1 MSTIINSIFPVFIV
15 IAMGSL
21 LRRLNFV
28 EQPFFKVSDRLV
40 YFIFFPTMLFWKI
53 GNPASAAHINWNL
66 NLAVLSSI
74 FVIYVMSL
82 AVVKLSGM
90 SAYRVGSFSQCCY
103 RFNTYIGMA
112 IVIGIYSEQEVRIFG
127 LIIAFAI
134 PFINLL
140 AVSTLIWFS
149 KESYALDQKSR
160 FMLRAVL
167 SNPLIIACLV
177 GLAYSK
183 LGWGFPLF
191 LNNTFALLSSVTLPL
206 ALLSIGNS
214 LTFSGLRENL
224 TPAMLAASC
233 KLLTLP
239 LVGYFFMRAFHVTG
253 IYWKVAMI
261 YFLLPTSTAIYILS
275 AQLDSDIE
283 LASAGILLSTLLS
296 MFSLSI
302 GLLLLSS

>member
-1 MSTIINSIFPVFIV
+1 MATIINSIFPVFIV
-15 IAMGSL
+15 IALGSI

-28 EQPFFKVSDRLV
+28 EHTFFKVSDRLV

-66 NLAVLSSI
+66 NLAVTSSI
-74 FVIYVMSL
+74 FTVYLISL
-82 AVVKLSGM
+82 AIAKLSGM
-90 SAYRVGSFSQCCY
+90 SAYQVGSFSQCCY

-149 KESYALDQKSR
+149 KDSYSFDQKSR

-167 SNPLIIACLV
+167 SNPLILACLA

-214 LTFSGLRENL
+214 LTFAGIRGNL
-224 TPAMLAASC
+224 APATMAAFC
-233 KLLTLP
+233 KLLALP
-239 LVGYFFMRAFHVTG
+239 LVGYFFMRTFHITG

-261 YFLLPTSTAIYILS
+261 FFILPTSTAIYILS

-283 LASAGILLSTLLS
+283 LASAGILVSTLLS
-296 MFSLSI
+296 MVSLSL
-302 GLLLLSS
+302 GLLLVSS

>member
-1 MSTIINSIFPVFIV
+1 MVTIIVSILPVFIV
-15 IAMGSL
+15 VTLGSL
-21 LRRLNFV
+21 LRRLSFV

-40 YFIFFPTMLFWKI
+40 YFIFFPAMLFWKI

-66 NLAVLSSI
+66 NLAVISSV
-74 FVIYVMSL
+74 FTIYLISL
-82 AVVKLSGM
+82 IMAKLSGM
-90 SAYRVGSFSQCCY
+90 SAYQVGSFSQCCY

-112 IVIGIYSEQEVRIFG
+112 VVIGIYSEQEVRIFG

-149 KESYALDQKSR
+149 KNSYSFKEKTR

-167 SNPLIIACLV
+167 SNPLIIACLA

-183 LGWGFPLF
+183 LGWGFTLF

-214 LTFSGLRENL
+214 LTVSGLRGNL
-224 TPAMLAASC
+224 APAMTAAFC
-233 KLLTLP
+233 KLLALP
-239 LVGYFFMRAFHVTG
+239 LVGYFFLRTFGVAEV
-253 IYWKVAMI
+253 YLKVAMI
-261 YFLLPTSTAIYILS
+261 FFILPTSTAIYILS
-275 AQLDSDIE
+275 GQLDSDIE
-283 LASAGILLSTLLS
+283 LASAGILVSTLLS
-296 MFSLSI
+296 LVSLCT
-302 GLLLLSS
+302 GLLLLS